1 MTILFMGGEM
11 GAFIPADSSATE
23 TTSGLPVYDS
33 NFSRCSLKAGSG
45 SYNESATWTGQADL
59 FVHARLGS
67 ETFPSGAVTILSL
80 HDGTTDAIKLE
91 YDRGAQTLTA
101 KYWNGTTYVTIDAA
115 ITIDMTSTAHDVDV
129 HAVVNSASGSCDVYI
144 AGTRRIHGTGLA
156 LSGTTS
162 IVKVRQYGANFSPQL
177 SQCVVSTTSTIGGKL
192 FTVPVNG
199 AGATSSWTGT
209 YANIDETVY
218 SDLDFINSGTAN
230 QVSTFSVN
238 APTLTGYVV
247 QAVAV
252 TARANRG
259 SGGPQNLK
267 LVLRSGGTDYLGSSK
282 SLDVGYGA
290 FVEIW
295 ETDPATSAA
304 WVNTA
309 IATLQPGVK
318 SIA

>member
-1 MTILFMGGEM
+1 MR
-11 GAFIPADSSATE
+11 S
-23 TTSGLPVYDS
+23 
-33 NFSRCSLKAGSG
+33 
-45 SYNESATWTGQADL
+45 
-59 FVHARLGS
+59 
-67 ETFPSGAVTILSL
+67 
-80 HDGTTDAIKLE
+80 
-91 YDRGAQTLTA
+91 
-101 KYWNGTTYVTIDAA
+101 
-115 ITIDMTSTAHDVDV
+115 
-129 HAVVNSASGSCDVYI
+129 
-144 AGTRRIHGTGLA
+144 
-156 LSGTTS
+156 
-162 IVKVRQYGANFSPQL
+162 
-177 SQCVVSTTSTIGGKL
+177 
-192 FTVPVNG
+192 
-199 AGATSSWTGT
+199 
-209 YANIDETVY
+209 Y

-230 QVSTFSVN
+230 QVSTFAIN

-267 LVLRSGGTDYLGSSK
+267 LVLRSAGTDYLGSTK

-309 IATLQPGVK
+309 ISTLQPGVK